1 MVRGEVVVQHAYA
14 RTVDHIE
21 IYAPDEE
28 TLDQAKKRVTSIITE
43 EMRVCSG
50 INALLRIL
58 EPHNTSLVEAHI
70 PSRISSYKFRLTGNI
85 YDILCRLMD
94 PFEIRTDFDHKRI
107 NAPGWQKTASTA
119 CCARFSSKEP
129 FALDVVI
136 RVNPDD
142 PDSVYAAVGSFQNLR
157 IPADRDSIRAFL
169 EIAHDVYCL
178 NIEMDKTAA
187 VFCTSDGVIFIARLG
202 EEVNV
207 LRSIVLGRR

>member
-1 MVRGEVVVQHAYA
+1 MVRGEVVVRHAYA
-14 RTVDHIE
+14 GTVDHIE
-21 IYAPDEE
+21 IHAPDGE
-28 TLDQAKKRVTSIITE
+28 TLDQAKKRVTGIITE
-43 EMRVCSG
+43 ERRICSG
-50 INALLRIL
+50 IR
-58 EPHNTSLVEAHI
+58 AHL
-70 PSRISSYKFRLTGNI
+70 RISSYKFELAGNI

-94 PFEIRTDFDHKRI
+94 PFEMRTDFDHERI
-107 NAPGWQKTASTA
+107 NVPGWQKTASTA
-119 CCARFSSKEP
+119 CCVRFSSKEP

-142 PDSVYAAVGSFQNLR
+142 PDSVYATVGAFQNLR

-169 EIAHDVYCL
+169 EIAHDVYRL

-187 VFCTSDGVIFIARLG
+187 VFCTPDGVIFIARPG